1 MVDPY
6 NSAYWYLKSI
16 SDWAD
21 ICCIYCEYGLREHC
35 FKRCKARSDWTPT
48 LVVRWVFEEIHS
60 YCAVIMSVSF
70 VLLWTLISDLS
81 VQQVNPQDL
90 KDFPDVGEEGPKH
103 SWAPW
108 WSVRLLRQGTTSNSE
123 PFTIQYKQSPYE
135 TQENLHEKLCH
146 LCKNSMQCVKVWLV
160 IMLHIIQVSC
170 VSTCWDVDFLCL
182 KLFLRVV
189 RYICHGSHLDRLP

>member
-1 MVDPY
+1 M
-6 NSAYWYLKSI
+6 
-16 SDWAD
+16 
-21 ICCIYCEYGLREHC
+21 
-35 FKRCKARSDWTPT
+35 
-48 LVVRWVFEEIHS
+48 VRWVFEEIHS